1 LPVYPGL
8 MITNVT
14 NARWLLP
21 IRLLAYVLIS
31 GIVFFRINFPNFLSF
46 PFFAYS
52 LLTLLLPALLV
63 ARRWLHISFV
73 LKSTAYVQSVFEI
86 LVILGIVYVTGNI
99 NSSYSGLLILCI
111 ISTALVSRLVGTL
124 SIASLVSCGYAFIV
138 WFGLGLGG
146 DEGSATR
153 ALETIFSSQD
163 AAFYSIFLHIL
174 TFFLVAF
181 VAGYLV
187 EHLQR
192 ADRQLADTS
201 QALRRARLET
211 DDILRHL
218 NSGLLTIEPEGRI
231 IFFNRAAE
239 EILDASEIDVKGHDF
254 RRAFSDRMASLSDVL
269 EEVLQSRKHSRR
281 SEVDIRK
288 RDGTVVPIGLSTSI
302 LVDEDG
308 SVRGLIAIFQDLTE
322 TKILEDKI
330 RTADRMAAVGELS
343 AAIAH
348 EIRNPL
354 AAISGSVEV
363 LQAEL
368 DLADENNRLLELIIK
383 ESSRLNQILAD
394 FLLYARSKRSAFN
407 RVELCRLVSDV
418 MEMVRHLPAYHEGIA
433 LRLLAEEPVVYVF
446 GDEDQIKQIL
456 INLVVNAMEAI
467 ENTPGEIIITIE
479 GDDALEIPV
488 VVLKVTDS
496 GPGIPEDIRDKIF
509 DPFFST
515 KRDGTGLGL
524 GIVQR
529 LAESMGLDLYVHTR
543 ERAGTSF
550 ILTFSRLPQSVS
562 SSESMSEAASTDQT
576 VTPVRS

>member
-1 LPVYPGL
+1 

>member
-1 LPVYPGL
+1 

-31 GIVFFRINFPNFLSF
+31 GIVIFRINYPGFLSF

-63 ARRWLHISFV
+63 ARRWVTVGFV
-73 LKSTAYVQSVFEI
+73 LKSTAFVQSVFEM

-146 DEGSATR
+146 DAGSASR

-163 AAFYSIFLHIL
+163 AAFYSIFLHVL

-192 ADRQLADTS
+192 KDRQLADTS

-218 NSGLLTIEPEGRI
+218 NTGLLTIEPEGRI

-239 EILDASEIDVKGHDF
+239 EILDVSEIDVKGHDF
-254 RRAFSDRMASLSDVL
+254 RLTFSDRMSRLSHVL
-269 EEVLQSRKHSRR
+269 EEVLHSQKHSRR
-281 SEVDIRK
+281 SEVEISK

-302 LVDEDG
+302 LIDEDG
-308 SVRGLIAIFQDLTE
+308 GIRGLIAIFQDLTE
-322 TKILEDKI
+322 TKKLEEKI
-330 RTADRMAAVGELS
+330 RIADRMAAVGELS

-368 DLADENNRLLELIIK
+368 NLADDNNRLLELIIK

-418 MEMVRHLPAYHEGIA
+418 MEMVKHLPAYHDGIS
-433 LRLLAEEPVVYVF
+433 LRLLAEEAVVYVF

-456 INLVVNAMEAI
+456 LNLIVNAMEAMD
-467 ENTPGEIIITIE
+467 TKPGEIIVTVE
-479 GDDALEIPV
+479 GDEAPETPV
-488 VVLKVTDS
+488 VVLKVTDN
-496 GPGIPEDIRDKIF
+496 GPGIPEEVRDKIF
-509 DPFFST
+509 DPFYST

-543 ERAGTSF
+543 EGAGTSF
-550 ILTFSRLPQSVS
+550 IMTFSHLPQTVSTPES
-562 SSESMSEAASTDQT
+562 SSETATADQT
-576 VTPVRS
+576 AMPANS